1 MLSGFLWVP
10 LNSLGFSWVPLDC
23 LGFPWVAV
31 VWGYG
36 CWALGFESSGFR
48 VVSGSDELFVV
59 GLQVKRTRSEWFVEG
74 ETLSLLPATDSV
86 CLKIRDSSW
95 PLGTADDEHASV
107 ACPHLLPKK
116 SLMIFGF
123 GTSPCSL
130 PEPSQ
135 KSAET
140 LGVQAAV
147 KPQLGLNFA

>member
-1 MLSGFLWVP
+1 M
-10 LNSLGFSWVPLDC
+10 
-23 LGFPWVAV
+23 
-31 VWGYG
+31 
-36 CWALGFESSGFR
+36 
-48 VVSGSDELFVV
+48 
-59 GLQVKRTRSEWFVEG
+59 GLQVKWIRSEWFVEG
-74 ETLSLLPATDSV
+74 ETLSLLHLDRSLHVHSGPETVSV
-86 CLKIRDSSW
+86 CLKVRDSSW

-123 GTSPCSL
+123 GTLPCSL